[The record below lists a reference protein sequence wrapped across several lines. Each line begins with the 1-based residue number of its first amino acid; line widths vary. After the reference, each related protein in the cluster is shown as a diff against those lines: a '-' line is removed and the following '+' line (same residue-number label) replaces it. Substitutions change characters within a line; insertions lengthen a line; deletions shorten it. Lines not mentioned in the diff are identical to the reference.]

1 MPESIISAKGME
13 APTVRPGRFTRWLPY
28 LTGLVMVLLVALF
41 LPAGQLPGFGL
52 GMLAGCVESLVCWY
66 AMGGDGR

>member
-1 MPESIISAKGME
+1 MHGVQARIG
-13 APTVRPGRFTRWLPY
+13 GRDLKHWLPY
-28 LTGLVMVLLVALF
+28 LTGLAMVLLVAFF

-52 GMLAGCVESLVCWY
+52 GVLAGCVESLVCWY

>member
-1 MPESIISAKGME
+1 MKH
-13 APTVRPGRFTRWLPY
+13 WLPY
-28 LTGLVMVLLVALF
+28 LTGLAMVLLVALL

-52 GMLAGCVESLVCWY
+52 GVLAGCVESLVCWY